1 MRTLRAATLCGL
13 ALVLTAA
20 PAHAGTVTAGLSLGY
35 AAAPGEQ
42 NRLSVTRGADR
53 IVFTE
58 TGGLPVTESAAA
70 CDSVS
75 ASVVTCAATP
85 APAAVDVALG
95 DGDDQLALGSLG
107 GGIPAS
113 AGGGDGADRLDA
125 GAATGFT
132 ALDGGAGDDTLRA
145 GAAESDLTGGP
156 GADTLTGGPENA
168 VAHFLMGAAPDG
180 PDRLIGGAGLD
191 VAGYSLRTAP
201 LRLSANGVADDGAA
215 GEGDDIGP
223 AVERLEGGSG
233 ADALI
238 AAVLL
243 DAELTGG
250 PGADALTGGNGAD
263 LLSGGDGD
271 DQLSGGPGDD
281 VAAPSDPVAV
291 PDGATDPG
299 EGVGSAADAGADR
312 FRGGPGLDLISYAA
326 RSAPVTATLNGVA
339 DDGEAGERDDVGGD
353 VEGIEGG
360 AGADLLTGR
369 DGPQRIDGGPGG
381 DVIDPGRGLDD
392 VRAGPGDDTVRAL
405 DGTSEWVHCGDGRDT
420 MSGDFDD
427 LPVRCERTTLSA
439 APPGADRRKP
449 KVKLD
454 SLPRR
459 PRYAH
464 VRRGLRPR
472 VSANE
477 PVSYVIELLG
487 VARSAHISAAPY
499 NLVLVRKTLKRTS
512 RPRRV
517 TLRPKIAL
525 LGPRRKLRVRIR
537 VTAEDAAGNV
547 RKVRRTIKARR

>member
-1 MRTLRAATLCGL
+1 M
-13 ALVLTAA
+13 
-20 PAHAGTVTAGLSLGY
+20 
-35 AAAPGEQ
+35 
-42 NRLSVTRGADR
+42 
-53 IVFTE
+53 
-58 TGGLPVTESAAA
+58 
-70 CDSVS
+70 
-75 ASVVTCAATP
+75 
-85 APAAVDVALG
+85 
-95 DGDDQLALGSLG
+95 
-107 GGIPAS
+107 
-113 AGGGDGADRLDA
+113 
-125 GAATGFT
+125 
-132 ALDGGAGDDTLRA
+132 
-145 GAAESDLTGGP
+145 
-156 GADTLTGGPENA
+156 
-168 VAHFLMGAAPDG
+168 
-180 PDRLIGGAGLD
+180 
-191 VAGYSLRTAP
+191 
-201 LRLSANGVADDGAA
+201 
-215 GEGDDIGP
+215 
-223 AVERLEGGSG
+223 
-233 ADALI
+233 
-238 AAVLL
+238 
-243 DAELTGG
+243 
-250 PGADALTGGNGAD
+250 
-263 LLSGGDGD
+263 
-271 DQLSGGPGDD
+271 
-281 VAAPSDPVAV
+281 
-291 PDGATDPG
+291 
-299 EGVGSAADAGADR
+299 
-312 FRGGPGLDLISYAA
+312 
-326 RSAPVTATLNGVA
+326 TATLNGVA

-360 AGADLLTGR
+360 AGADLLAGR

-472 VSANE
+472 VSADE

-537 VTAEDAAGNV
+537 VTARTLRAMSGRCDGRSRRVGDGGGRPGDRDPLDRTRPGDGRPGARRADGGARRRAARPAGARAV
-547 RKVRRTIKARR
+547 GDRDVRRGPAGADGARPRAALHLRARPGGRPRLSRRRRIRRRTSRSRAATSSATNPRATGCSPPRAATSA